1 MNYEVYLRLATKR
14 YLELRGVIWLRTP
27 YVAGT
32 RFFSTLCSVPGWVDG
47 GDQEGTRGKVAQPE
61 THTARGPRVGPKHGS
76 VVPACVFSLP

>member
-14 YLELRGVIWLRTP
+14 YLELRGVIWLRTA
-27 YVAGT
+27 YVPGT
-32 RFFSTLCSVPGWVDG
+32 RFFSTLCPVPGWVDG

-61 THTARGPRVGPKHGS
+61 THTARGPRVRPKHGS

>member
-14 YLELRGVIWLRTP
+14 YLELRGVIWLRTA
-27 YVAGT
+27 YVPGT
-32 RFFSTLCSVPGWVDG
+32 RFFSTLCPVPGWVDG

-61 THTARGPRVGPKHGS
+61 THTARGPRVRPKHAS